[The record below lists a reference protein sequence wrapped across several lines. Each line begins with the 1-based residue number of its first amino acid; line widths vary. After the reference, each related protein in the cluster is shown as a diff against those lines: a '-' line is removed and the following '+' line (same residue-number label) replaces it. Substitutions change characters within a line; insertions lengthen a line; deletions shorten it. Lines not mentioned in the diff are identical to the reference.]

1 MCTWLYTYYQK
12 VRKLWKW
19 RASNSQ
25 KYSPR
30 LVTRPLSGVR
40 QIYGFDEQEKVWLR
54 NNWKDQVRRED
65 LVNLN
70 AVESN
75 TIHIYAAK
83 YTPNTIHVHTVLKQ
97 YFVSMYLKSITLPL
111 LQFKVSHPKK
121 SICWRLLFETGI
133 CKAHIYESNISQST
147 SSSKEALQTI
157 NSNAQTSHCE
167 RSLGEP
173 DYTLLAGFSILHSQP
188 IPMLYKTK

>member
-1 MCTWLYTYYQK
+1 MMPFNPSAHCQSYSDTSVFQK
-12 VRKLWKW
+12 VRKLLNKKQMF
-19 RASNSQ
+19 SQ

-30 LVTRPLSGVR
+30 LVTRLLSGVR

-70 AVESN
+70 AVESH

-97 YFVSMYLKSITLPL
+97 YFVSMYLKSITLTL

-121 SICWRLLFETGI
+121 SICWRLVLESGI
-133 CKAHIYESNISQST
+133 FKAHIYESNISQST
-147 SSSKEALQTI
+147 
-157 NSNAQTSHCE
+157 
-167 RSLGEP
+167 
-173 DYTLLAGFSILHSQP
+173 
-188 IPMLYKTK
+188 

>member
-1 MCTWLYTYYQK
+1 MMPLNPSALRQSHSDTSVFQK
-12 VRKLWKW
+12 VRKLLNKKQMF
-19 RASNSQ
+19 SQ

-30 LVTRPLSGVR
+30 LVTRLLSGIR

-70 AVESN
+70 AVEFH

-121 SICWRLLFETGI
+121 SIC
-133 CKAHIYESNISQST
+133 
-147 SSSKEALQTI
+147 
-157 NSNAQTSHCE
+157 
-167 RSLGEP
+167 
-173 DYTLLAGFSILHSQP
+173 
-188 IPMLYKTK
+188 